1 MCDFTVSPAV
11 TQRAFHGSDASGQ
24 PVREHPARIGFVPFI
39 DGPHRR
45 NFSEGL
51 IRPLGI
57 AERTGHPRKRACG
70 AAICPSKHVVLR
82 SSALSL
88 LLVVSAAGSSLRAQ
102 SYLDEFGFQ
111 PLDDDGY
118 LQAWNVNFQGSGFF
132 IYINYII
139 GNAGPGSM
147 NNGVN
152 VLLLNG
158 GKQRV
163 WVDERAQESLRAVKG
178 RFGHASGPSEL
189 SRENGTIKAK
199 VEVRDLKLDL
209 VLQPIAPA
217 VRLSA
222 GEIRVNSNGG
232 FIRADVPV
240 ASATAKGIIVLDGK
254 EIPLQGIAGMEYLRT
269 NHLPHSYA
277 KRFVLTRTYSAGR
290 GFYLGGFYGTS
301 SFPGGQYIM
310 MTAMQKGELQPARR
324 IEKVEGLDPEKDP
337 LSGYMIPKKTVYH
350 ITGPDPC
357 TITEQRMYPTGGLY
371 ILGHISALL
380 RWVLSVFFT
389 KPYVLHFATK
399 IQSSCGDAASPR
411 LESYDAETTY
421 YLLND

>member
-1 MCDFTVSPAV
+1 ML
-11 TQRAFHGSDASGQ
+11 
-24 PVREHPARIGFVPFI
+24 
-39 DGPHRR
+39 RR
-45 NFSEGL
+45 
-51 IRPLGI
+51 
-57 AERTGHPRKRACG
+57 
-70 AAICPSKHVVLR
+70 
-82 SSALSL
+82 SALSL
-88 LLVVSAAGSSLRAQ
+88 AFLFCAGWQPLRAQ

-111 PLDDDGY
+111 PLEDDGY

-132 IYINYII
+132 LYINFII
-139 GNAGPGSM
+139 GNAGPGSL

-152 VLLLNG
+152 LLLLNG

-163 WVDERAQESLRAVKG
+163 WVDERAQDSLKAVKG
-178 RFGHASGPSEL
+178 RFGHASGPSEIAL
-189 SRENGTIKAK
+189 ENGNIKVR
-199 VEVRDLKLDL
+199 VEVRDVKVDL

-222 GEIRVNSNGG
+222 GEVRVSSNGG

-240 ASATAKGIIVLDGK
+240 ASATAKGTILLDGK
-254 EIPLQGIAGMEYLRT
+254 EIPVQGIGGMEYLRT

-301 SFPGGQYIM
+301 TFPGGQYIM
-310 MTAMQKGELQPARR
+310 MTAMQKGALQPPRR
-324 IEKVEGLDPEKDP
+324 VEKVEGLELEKDP
-337 LSGYMIPKKTVYH
+337 LSGYLIPKKTVYH
-350 ITGPDPC
+350 IPGPDPC

-389 KPYVLHFATK
+389 KPYVLHYATH
-399 IQSSCGDAASPR
+399 IQSSCGEAPSAKV
-411 LESYDAETTY
+411 EAYDAETTY